1 MGDIISKDFVCGYVA
16 VAGRP
21 NVGKSTLVNRL
32 LNFPLSIIT
41 PKPQTTRHKILG
53 ILSETGYQVIF
64 LDIPGIMLPKY
75 ALQDLMVK
83 SAWSA
88 IEEADL
94 VLLMVEPRL
103 RDIEKDSAILK
114 RLEKLNK
121 RAILAI
127 NKIDLV
133 IKSRLLP
140 VIEGYS
146 TAFAFEEILPI
157 SALKADGLDQL
168 KRAIVSKLPH
178 QPPFYP
184 QGDLSDRPQRFFVGE
199 LIRQKVFEQYGEEV
213 PYSVAVLI
221 DEYAERETAKDY
233 IEATVICERDS
244 QKAILIGQHGEA
256 IKQLGRAARE
266 EIEAFIG
273 KGAFLKIKVDVRKN
287 WRKQERSVKRLGQN

>member
-1 MGDIISKDFVCGYVA
+1 MVDIIPEDFVCGYVA

-64 LDIPGIMLPKY
+64 LDIPGIMIPKY

-103 RDIEKDSAILK
+103 RDFEKEAAILK
-114 RLEKLNK
+114 RLEQLNK
-121 RAILAI
+121 KAILAI

-133 IKSRLLP
+133 RKSQLLP
-140 VIEGYS
+140 VVESYS
-146 TAFAFEEILPI
+146 TAFTFTEIVPI
-157 SALKADGLDQL
+157 SALKADGLDLL
-168 KRAIVSKLPH
+168 KRAIVANLPH

-184 QGDLSDRPQRFFVGE
+184 QGELTDRPQRFFVGE
-199 LIRQKVFEQYGEEV
+199 LIRQKIFEQFGEEV

-256 IKQLGRAARE
+256 IKQMGRAARE

-273 KGAFLKIKVDVRKN
+273 KGVFLKLKVDVRKN
-287 WRKQERSVKRLGQN
+287 WRKQARSVRRLGQS